1 MLENI
6 KIPKISQTHLHGIK
20 NLSIED
26 INNILE
32 LSKIFKEHNKEKDKK
47 IPILKGRTI
56 INLFFEPSTRTLIS
70 FEIAAKRLG
79 ADVINMN
86 IEGSS
91 LRKGESLFDT
101 AQTLGAMNP
110 DLVIIRHGENDAS
123 KEIAKIL
130 ECPVINAGEGVNE
143 HPTQAL
149 LDAYTIMN
157 HNRKLN
163 DITVSIC
170 GDLEHSRVARSNY
183 YLLNKMKSKVRFVF
197 PDYFNPKENY
207 YENLNSDIKGMKIGI
222 PKEFRSDKL
231 PVSTQKSW
239 DECANLL
246 KTNGAEIVDISLP
259 HTMSALPAYYIIA
272 PAEASSNLARY
283 DGVRYGL
290 RVKGNDLIDMY
301 EKTRSEGFGD
311 EVKRR
316 ILIGTYVLS
325 SGYYDAYYIKAQK
338 IRSLIKSDYVEA
350 FKKVDAILTPST
362 PSTAFEIA
370 NEPSD
375 PVQIYLNDIFTVPV
389 NLAGLP
395 GISIPF
401 ANDENNLPIGLQL
414 ITNSFEE
421 QKLLN
426 VARNIEETIN
436 YSETPQKWWLK

>member
-32 LSKIFKEHNKEKDKK
+32 LTKIFKEHNKEKDKK

-183 YLLNKMKSKVRFVF
+183 YLLTKMGSKVRFVYPKYF
-197 PDYFNPKENY
+197 EPKDLQKYKVETFNNLIEGIMGSDIVMMLRIQNERIMDTELPSANDYFLE
-207 YENLNSDIKGMKIGI
+207 
-222 PKEFRSDKL
+222 
-231 PVSTQKSW
+231 
-239 DECANLL
+239 
-246 KTNGAEIVDISLP
+246 
-259 HTMSALPAYYIIA
+259 
-272 PAEASSNLARY
+272 
-283 DGVRYGL
+283 YGL
-290 RVKGNDLIDMY
+290 TSKKLENAKSNALVMHPGPINRDVEI
-301 EKTRSEGFGD
+301 E
-311 EVKRR
+311 
-316 ILIGTYVLS
+316 S
-325 SGYYDAYYIKAQK
+325 SLADDVN
-338 IRSLIKSDYVEA
+338 KSVINEQVENGVA
-350 FKKVDAILTPST
+350 VRMACLAILM
-362 PSTAFEIA
+362 
-370 NEPSD
+370 
-375 PVQIYLNDIFTVPV
+375 
-389 NLAGLP
+389 
-395 GISIPF
+395 
-401 ANDENNLPIGLQL
+401 
-414 ITNSFEE
+414 
-421 QKLLN
+421 K
-426 VARNIEETIN
+426 
-436 YSETPQKWWLK
+436 